1 VIVING
7 NRTTAIVI
15 RHRGD
20 SVTLVP
26 MKSGR
31 LSAKTVAFDE
41 FRRDWKETGYALS
54 QGMTTFLA
62 HIMKW
67 GASLEVVK
75 GLEKLAARDRFVV
88 ASLFLVS
95 PLILW
100 PAVGR
105 PGSTARRLP
114 NPGKMGLGI
123 VLVAPDGLRT
133 EQSVLA
139 GGTGCNNEAELRAL
153 RAALDLAF
161 TAGARA
167 LLLRGDSDVALRYVR
182 GPDSTGI
189 ARLQVLIALAHA
201 SAWPFRRC
209 ATALGSAPPQP

>member
-1 VIVING
+1 MRFFRGGMTGRVRRRLKLACGLPILPQIEPRHFREKHVIVING

-88 ASLFLVS
+88 ASLF
-95 PLILW
+95 
-100 PAVGR
+100 
-105 PGSTARRLP
+105 
-114 NPGKMGLGI
+114 
-123 VLVAPDGLRT
+123 
-133 EQSVLA
+133 
-139 GGTGCNNEAELRAL
+139 
-153 RAALDLAF
+153 
-161 TAGARA
+161 
-167 LLLRGDSDVALRYVR
+167 
-182 GPDSTGI
+182 
-189 ARLQVLIALAHA
+189 
-201 SAWPFRRC
+201 
-209 ATALGSAPPQP
+209 